1 MVYGV
6 RNKLIFVKKSIP
18 YYEQGVEVY
27 VQLCLAVCGNG
38 GADTRSGDLFLGQRP
53 EFLRADAEKEG
64 HVSDRELGHVSFC
77 DRLDRFEYQL
87 VYPDSK
93 SVNWVKNE
101 TLPLDISSGLY
112 ISKDK
117 QRGGK

>member
-38 GADTRSGDLFLGQRP
+38 SADARSGDLFLGQRP

-64 HVSDRELGHVSFC
+64 HVSDRELGHVSFS

-87 VYPDSK
+87 VYSDTESIDRLNNK
-93 SVNWVKNE
+93 Q
-101 TLPLDISSGLY
+101 LMPLDIFERFVHIKG
-112 ISKDK
+112 
-117 QRGGK
+117 

>member
-1 MVYGV
+1 MQSLSWMVYGV

-38 GADTRSGDLFLGQRP
+38 GADTRSGDLFLSQGP

-64 HVSDRELGHVSFC
+64 HVSDRELGHVSFS
-77 DRLDRFEYQL
+77 DRLDRVEY
-87 VYPDSK
+87 
-93 SVNWVKNE
+93 
-101 TLPLDISSGLY
+101 
-112 ISKDK
+112 
-117 QRGGK
+117 